1 MYKESDF
8 SKCLFNP
15 CTPNIFVTYP
25 QLNKI
30 KDIDSRID
38 SRLMKYIICVY
49 DYRSPIVVHN
59 RELKIRKQVA
69 AEFCG
74 YDFVKEDLKYLF
86 NIDEDY
92 VLKAIDTFL
101 KSFIHS
107 RIWYMICCN
116 ENIFWEYGQRMLKP
130 VGIMDE
136 EGGKKLSEKD
146 LISAMQAKTKLSE
159 DMAAIDERL
168 DAAYKRLYGNESLD
182 KFISGATTPERIAFE
197 RKQSNV
203 HSY

>member
-1 MYKESDF
+1 MYKEIEF

-15 CTPNIFVTYP
+15 CVDNIFSTYP

-30 KDIDSRID
+30 KSIDKKVD
-38 SRLMKYIICVY
+38 DKLMKYIICVY
-49 DYRSPIVVHN
+49 DYRSPVVIHN

-74 YDFVKEDLKYLF
+74 YDVLKDDLKYLF
-86 NIDEDY
+86 NIEEEY
-92 VLKAIDTFL
+92 VLKAIDLFL

-130 VGIMDE
+130 VGTIDE
-136 EGGKKLSEKD
+136 DGGKKLSEKD
-146 LISAMQAKTKLSE
+146 LIAAMQAKTKLSE
-159 DMAAIDERL
+159 DMFAIDERL
-168 DAAYKRLYGNESLD
+168 DAAYKRLYGNESLN
-182 KFISGATTPERIAFE
+182 KFISGATTPERIAAE
-197 RKQSNV
+197 RKNNV
-203 HSY
+203 QQN

>member
-1 MYKESDF
+1 MYKEIEF

-15 CTPNIFVTYP
+15 TVSDVFTSYP

-30 KDIDSRID
+30 KALDKKVDNK
-38 SRLMKYIICVY
+38 LMKYIICVY
-49 DYRSPIVVHN
+49 DYRSPIVLHN

-86 NIDEDY
+86 NIEEDY
-92 VLKAIDTFL
+92 VLQAIDTFL

-116 ENIFWEYGQRMLKP
+116 ENIFWEYGQRMLMP
-130 VGIMDE
+130 VGNMGE
-136 EGGKKLSEKD
+136 EGKKLSEKD
-146 LISAMQAKTKLSE
+146 LIAAMQAKTKLSE
-159 DMAAIDERL
+159 DMSSIDERL
-168 DAAYKRLYGNESLD
+168 DAAYKRLYGNESLN
-182 KFISGATTPERIAFE
+182 KFISGATTPERIAAE
-197 RKQSNV
+197 RKNNV
-203 HSY
+203 HSN

>member
-8 SKCLFNP
+8 NKCLFNP
-15 CTPNIFVTYP
+15 CVEDIFSTYP
-25 QLNKI
+25 QLKKVKSVGTQIDNK
-30 KDIDSRID
+30 
-38 SRLMKYIICVY
+38 LMKYIICVY

-69 AEFCG
+69 AEFSG
-74 YDFVKEDLKYLF
+74 YDVLNGNLKYLF
-86 NIDEDY
+86 NLEEDY
-92 VLKAIDTFL
+92 IIQAIDTFL

-107 RIWYMICCN
+107 RVWYMICCN
-116 ENIFWEYGQRMLKP
+116 EQIFWEYGQRMLMP
-130 VGIMDE
+130 VGAIE

-146 LISAMQAKTKLSE
+146 LIAAMQAKTKLSE

-168 DAAYKRLYGNESLD
+168 DAAYKRLYGNELID
-182 KFISGATTPERIAFE
+182 KFLSGATTPERIAAE

-203 HSY
+203 QKN